1 LLKQI
6 VPSVGRRRGPDRRLV
21 EADEVAGI
29 ESMAG
34 TLTPGTPVSAQVPV
48 NGHSIQ
54 RHTGPT

>member
-21 EADEVAGI
+21 EAHEVAGI

-34 TLTPGTPVSAQVPV
+34 MLTPGTPASAQVPV